1 MKPIG
6 NFMKILSEKKKCHTH
21 LMICFRIFYD
31 RMVDNDD
38 RRIFFSLVKQNC
50 QTHFKVDLGKILFPH
65 VLAGASVVMDEHVR
79 TICFGDFM
87 HPEAEKKVRFCF

>member
-1 MKPIG
+1 M
-6 NFMKILSEKKKCHTH
+6 ILS
-21 LMICFRIFYD
+21 FRIFYD

-87 HPEAEKKVRFCF
+87 HPEAEKKVQMHFYFSLKHFPF